1 MLTHTGG
8 QVQVVQTGDK
18 YILEE
23 KFKQFKPILPKPAP
37 ETVLVQPPKINE
49 ISWERCH
56 LCQKQFVKPNGLK
69 NHMKLVHEQT
79 PVVVK
84 KHVVFPS
91 ANAAVTTKQSTGSGN
106 TSQDEDFMSNV
117 IIKTEIMDPEEEE
130 EEVLND
136 AEFNNDASA
145 DNNEEKHVV
154 KFGVSSQEDKW
165 HQCEQ
170 CKNISKIT

>member
-37 ETVLVQPPKINE
+37 ETVVVQPPKINE

-69 NHMKLVHEQT
+69 THMKLVHEQT

-91 ANAAVTTKQSTGSGN
+91 ASAVTTKQSTGSGN
-106 TSQDEDFMSNV
+106 TSQGRYPNEIILRYEAFLRHESV
-117 IIKTEIMDPEEEE
+117 I
-130 EEVLND
+130 
-136 AEFNNDASA
+136 
-145 DNNEEKHVV
+145 
-154 KFGVSSQEDKW
+154 
-165 HQCEQ
+165 
-170 CKNISKIT
+170 KNFF